1 MNDSTFLRRLIS
13 LTRKETRQLVR
24 DKSNLAVG
32 FLLPIVLILLF
43 GYGVSFDLNSARV
56 AFVQD
61 QHTTQSHQVMTA
73 LQSSPYLAV
82 QEYPSFA
89 AAQAALQKDETD
101 AIVRIPSD

>member
-43 GYGVSFDLNSARV
+43 GLCFLHN
-56 AFVQD
+56 F
-61 QHTTQSHQVMTA
+61 H
-73 LQSSPYLAV
+73 
-82 QEYPSFA
+82 
-89 AAQAALQKDETD
+89 
-101 AIVRIPSD
+101 